1 MSFSG
6 WHPHIESALVL
17 SLPKMQAQGVIAP
30 DSERAGT
37 YAWRDSYGDE
47 LYRVQYHSRVHDAWG
62 SLDLTDDAGTYK
74 IMLGSTPLHFGG
86 RRWWMHCPFTSKR
99 ALKLYHY
106 ECLGK
111 FCHRTAIR
119 PLPTYA
125 SQRVSGLDRIMERRW
140 AIRRRLK
147 DEGDLFTPLQKP
159 KWMRWHT
166 FEHYQTKDEYLGAL
180 EDAAVVQRWGR
191 FVPDWL
197 NN

>member
-1 MSFSG
+1 MFSG
-6 WHPHIESALVL
+6 WHPRLESALVL

-30 DSERAGT
+30 DSERAGA

-62 SLDLTDDAGTYK
+62 ALDLTDDAGTYK

-99 ALKLYHY
+99 ALKLYRY

-125 SQRVSGLDRIMERRW
+125 SQRVSGIDRLQSRRW
-140 AIRRRLK
+140 ALRRKLN
-147 DEGDLFTPLQKP
+147 DPSTLEEPLNKP
-159 KWMRWHT
+159 RGMHRRT
-166 FEHYQTKDEYLGAL
+166 FEPYQQLDEILATQ
-180 EDAAVVQRWGR
+180 EDAALWARFGR
-191 FVPDWL
+191 LGIFG
-197 NN
+197 